1 MKTMSAAILSLLVTV
16 TQAMASGSGG
26 EGESLSFFA
35 IFFIGFG
42 ALIILF
48 QAVPAIILAGGM
60 LKGIF
65 AAADKKPGEALA
77 GTDKY

>member
-1 MKTMSAAILSLLVTV
+1 MKTMSAAILSLLITV
-16 TQAMASGSGG
+16 TQALASGSGG

-42 ALIILF
+42 VLIILF
-48 QAVPAIILAGGM
+48 QAVPAVILAGGM

-65 AAADKKPGEALA
+65 APADKKPSEALA